1 MKQLY
6 YNPIELPEKI
16 RIKSSCFN
24 INVEYAPQESDGKP
38 VFLQELFYLSKS
50 ESFDAVEVYLTS
62 HNAAYIKTGKKA
74 TIGTRISGWVS
85 LKKYGNGGGYLEDQ
99 HLLSVKD

>member
-24 INVEYAPQESDGKP
+24 INVEYSPQESDGKP
-38 VFLQELFYLSKS
+38 VFFAGIVLF
-50 ESFDAVEVYLTS
+50 VQ
-62 HNAAYIKTGKKA
+62 IGKF
-74 TIGTRISGWVS
+74 
-85 LKKYGNGGGYLEDQ
+85 
-99 HLLSVKD
+99 